1 MPYKHK
7 RLTDRTFSAEAMR
20 IATVDVLSGK
30 YSVRK
35 SAQEHEVK
43 KSTLALYANKA
54 KEVGIDNMSFSPHF
68 ITCQVFSN
76 ELESSLACYLKTCS
90 NMYHGL
96 TPKATRRL
104 AYEFAEKNHLKVPD
118 SWKAN
123 KLAGKDWFTGFLS
136 RQSELSI
143 RTPENTSL
151 ARISSFNKSTVG
163 AFQAKL
169 EKVLKRYDFTG
180 SDIFNLDETGVTT
193 VQKTQKVVATKGQ
206 HQVGK
211 VVSRERGELVTQVGI
226 IGANGTAL
234 PPVWVFP
241 RKKFDKHRMLS
252 GIPEEYGATGLVHSS
267 GWMTSD
273 NFLRVLEHFVVHV
286 RCSKERQVI
295 LIMDNHES
303 HLSVPAIDYCKE
315 NGITILTLPP
325 HTSNKLQPLDRTVFG
340 PFKRCFNQGADN
352 WMLSHPGQ
360 TLSIYDLAPICMKAW
375 DRSATPSNIKSGFRC
390 TGIWPFDKTIF
401 TEEDFLCSFVT
412 DRTAPEKQPNNAS
425 PPNEFI
431 NKNVDGSLQPG
442 TSAQSLPEPQISFE
456 NEQKQNF
463 VSPSKIRPYPKAPE
477 RKLTRKGPVKRKS
490 IIATDTPERDEI
502 AEKKL
507 MKKRPQIDQ
516 KKIEKVKK
524 TLMSDSSSDEEEV
537 VYKDS
542 SSDLDLEQDE
552 DEHENLTKLE
562 ANSFVVCKVFGK
574 KSVRHYAA
582 KIEEVVEDGYNVK
595 FLKKQVASNR
605 FRYSEEPPA
614 FVSYEEVILKLPN
627 PLTDRSARYLDMIYF
642 NVALTE
648 YSLS

>member
-1 MPYKHK
+1 MPSKYK
-7 RLTDRTFSAEAMR
+7 RLTDRTFCSADMKV
-20 IATVDVLSGK
+20 ATEDVLSGK
-30 YSVRK
+30 YSYRK
-35 SAQEHEVK
+35 SAEEHNVK
-43 KSTLALYANKA
+43 KSTLALYVKKA
-54 KEVGIDNMSFSPHF
+54 KDVGIENVSFSPHF
-68 ITCQVFSN
+68 VTCQVLSN
-76 ELESSLACYLKTCS
+76 ELEASLACYLKTCS

-104 AYEFAEKNHLKVPD
+104 AYEFAEKNHVKVPD

-123 KLAGKDWFTGFLS
+123 KLAGKDWFTGFLN
-136 RQSELSI
+136 RQPHLSI

-163 AFQAKL
+163 AFQAQL
-169 EKVLKRYDFTG
+169 EEVLKRHEFTG

-211 VVSRERGELVTQVGI
+211 VTSRERGQLVTQVGI
-226 IGANGTAL
+226 IGANGIAL

-252 GIPEEYGATGLVHSS
+252 GIPDEYGATDLVHSS

-273 NFLRVLEHFVVHV
+273 NFLRVLEHFVAHV

-325 HTSNKLQPLDRTVFG
+325 HTSNKLQPLDRTIFG
-340 PFKRCFNQGADN
+340 PFKRYFNQGADD

-360 TLSIYDLAPICMKAW
+360 TLSIYDLAAICMIAW

-390 TGIWPFDKTIF
+390 TGIWPFDKNIF
-401 TEEDFLCSFVT
+401 SEEDFLCSFVT
-412 DRTAPEKQPNNAS
+412 DRVAPPTENKVL
-425 PPNEFI
+425 E
-431 NKNVDGSLQPG
+431 KNVDASLPS
-442 TSAQSLPEPQISFE
+442 TSSAQPLPEPQTRAEIDHH
-456 NEQKQNF
+456 KQNF
-463 VSPSKIRPYPKAPE
+463 VSPSKIRPYPKASE
-477 RKLTRKGPVKRKS
+477 RKASRKGPPKRKS
-490 IIATDTPERDEI
+490 IVATDTPERDEI
-502 AEKKL
+502 AQKKL
-507 MKKRPQIDQ
+507 KKNRSEIDL
-516 KKIEKVKK
+516 KNIEKAKK
-524 TLMSDSSSDEEEV
+524 KVMSDSSSDEEEV
-537 VYKDS
+537 IYKDS
-542 SSDLDLEQDE
+542 SSDLDLEQDDDE
-552 DEHENLTKLE
+552 DEDLTKLE
-562 ANSFVVCKVFGK
+562 VQSFIVCKVFGK

-582 KIEEVVEDGYNVK
+582 KIEEVVLDGYNVK

-605 FRYSEEPPA
+605 FRFSEEPPA

-627 PLTDRSARYLDMIYF
+627 PLTDRSARYADMIYF
-642 NVALTE
+642 NIDLTE
-648 YSLS
+648 YSLC